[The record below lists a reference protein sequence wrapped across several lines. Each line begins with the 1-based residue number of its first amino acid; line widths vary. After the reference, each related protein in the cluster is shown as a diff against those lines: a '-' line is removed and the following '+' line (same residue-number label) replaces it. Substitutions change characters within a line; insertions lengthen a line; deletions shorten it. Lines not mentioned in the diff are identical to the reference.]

1 MTAADGGGRPGGDG
15 RSRAEPPLTTALAEL
30 RIDGARLIERLENLA
45 RHGGIDR
52 DGRPVP
58 AGVAPTGSS
67 RLAATEADGRGRDLV
82 TGWMREL
89 GLAVRIDEVGN
100 VIGVRAAADGS
111 TDRPV
116 MTGSHI
122 DTVATGG
129 KYDGNLG
136 VLSAL
141 EVVATLNDHAIAT
154 RRPIAVGFFTN
165 EEGVRFQPDMMG
177 SLVYAGGLPAGVA
190 RAARDQGG
198 KALGDELAAI
208 GYLGEAPAPGPV
220 PFAFVEMHIEQGP
233 VLERDGATIGAVTG
247 VQGISWTEVRIAGQ
261 GNHAGTT
268 PMGSRRDAGLAAARL
283 SVFLDDLARGGDGQ
297 VATVGQVELFPNLI
311 NVIPGR
317 ARLTVDLRNI
327 DNAALAAAE
336 DAFRGLVEELA
347 ERYGLEIGLANL
359 VRFDPV
365 DFDARMVGLV
375 ERTARRLG
383 HPVQR
388 IASGAGH
395 DAQMLA
401 RIAPTAMIFAT
412 SHGGISHDPAEWTR
426 PEDLVAA
433 ADTLL
438 HTILELTE
446 GDHLTA

>member
-1 MTAADGGGRPGGDG
+1 MPTP
-15 RSRAEPPLTTALAEL
+15 AEQPLTTPLADL
-30 RIDGARLIERLENLA
+30 RISGPRLIERLETLA
-45 RHGGIDR
+45 RLGGIDLA
-52 DGRPVP
+52 GRPVP
-58 AGVAPTGSS
+58 EGTTPAGSS

-82 TGWMREL
+82 VGWMREL
-89 GLAVRIDEVGN
+89 GLQVRIDEVGN
-100 VIGVRAAADGS
+100 VTGTRPAADGS
-111 TDRPV
+111 TAAPV

-141 EVVATLNDHAIAT
+141 EVIATLNDHGIAT

-165 EEGVRFQPDMMG
+165 EEGARFQPDMMG
-177 SLVYAGGLPAGVA
+177 SLVYAGGLPASVA
-190 RAARDQGG
+190 RAARDLAG
-198 KALGDELAAI
+198 AELGDELAHI
-208 GYLGEAPAPGPV
+208 GYLGAAPAPGPV
-220 PFAFVEMHIEQGP
+220 PCAFVELHIEQGP
-233 VLERDGATIGAVTG
+233 VLERDGVTVGAVTG

-268 PMGSRRDAGLAAARL
+268 PMGTRRDAGLAAARL
-283 SVFLDDLARGGDGQ
+283 SVFLDDLARNGPPGQ

-327 DNAALAAAE
+327 NNAALLAAE
-336 DAFRGLVEELA
+336 DAFRAYTAQLA
-347 ERYGLEIGLANL
+347 ETYGLEVSLANL

-365 DFDARMVGLV
+365 DFDERVIGLV

-383 HPVQR
+383 HPVAR

-395 DAQMLA
+395 DAQMMS
-401 RIAPTAMIFAT
+401 RIAPTAMVFTT

-438 HTILELTE
+438 HVVLELSE
-446 GDHLTA
+446 GDHLAR

>member
-1 MTAADGGGRPGGDG
+1 MTDTADI
-15 RSRAEPPLTTALAEL
+15 PLTVALEDL
-30 RIDGARLIERLENLA
+30 RIDGLRLIERLENLA
-45 RHGGIDR
+45 RLGGIDLQ
-52 DGRPVP
+52 GRPVP
-58 AGVAPTGSS
+58 DGVVPAGSS
-67 RLAATEADGRGRDLV
+67 RLAATQADGRGRDLV
-82 TGWMREL
+82 VGWMRDL
-89 GLAVRIDEVGN
+89 GLQIRIDEVGN
-100 VIGVRAAADGS
+100 VTGTRPAADGS
-111 TDRPV
+111 TDHPV

-141 EVVATLNDHAIAT
+141 EVIATLDEHRIAT
-154 RRPIAVGFFTN
+154 RRPITVGFFTN
-165 EEGVRFQPDMMG
+165 EEGARFQPDMMG
-177 SLVYAGGLPAGVA
+177 SLVYAGGLPPSVA
-190 RAARDQGG
+190 RAAKDLAGM
-198 KALGDELAAI
+198 ALGDELTAI
-208 GYLGEAPAPGPV
+208 GYLGEAPAPGPA
-220 PFAFVEMHIEQGP
+220 PHAFVELHIEQGP
-233 VLERDGATIGAVTG
+233 VLERDGAVVGAVTG

-283 SVFLDDLARGGDGQ
+283 AVFLDDLARRSPSNQ
-297 VATVGQVELFPNLI
+297 VATVGQVELFPNLV

-327 DNAALAAAE
+327 DNAALIAAE
-336 DAFRGLVEELA
+336 QAFRAYVEELA
-347 ERYGLEIGLANL
+347 QTYGLEIALANL

-365 DFDARMVGLV
+365 DFDARVIGLV
-375 ERTARRLG
+375 ERTATRLG
-383 HPVQR
+383 HPVTR

-401 RIAPTAMIFAT
+401 RVAPTAMIFTT
-412 SHGGISHDPAEWTR
+412 SHGGISHDPAEWTK

-438 HTILELTE
+438 HVVLELSE
-446 GDHLTA
+446 GDHLAV